1 MSEGKTGAA
10 VRCLILIGICVAA
23 ALLVGVGVLMAV
35 RLSKQPESGRLL
47 RVAVAPSLHDWL
59 SAVSPQGYL
68 SPEEGEED
76 AADLFPAGHRC
87 LVVEASIPVRAMR
100 PTSEPTLF
108 SVSAADLSLV
118 TSSGVRHRG
127 VTLVAGREKPVLL
140 DSLGT
145 TNRPSLTRPW
155 LRREYSRQQ
164 VVFAVP
170 DSDIPGTFGVSHRDL
185 EIGTLQLSA
194 HHGATSVD
202 VVRPD

>member
-1 MSEGKTGAA
+1 
-10 VRCLILIGICVAA
+10 
-23 ALLVGVGVLMAV
+23 
-35 RLSKQPESGRLL
+35 
-47 RVAVAPSLHDWL
+47 
-59 SAVSPQGYL
+59 
-68 SPEEGEED
+68 
-76 AADLFPAGHRC
+76 
-87 LVVEASIPVRAMR
+87 MR

-155 LRREYSRQQ
+155 LRQEYSRQQ

-170 DSDIPGTFGVSHRDL
+170 DSDIPGTFGVSQRDL